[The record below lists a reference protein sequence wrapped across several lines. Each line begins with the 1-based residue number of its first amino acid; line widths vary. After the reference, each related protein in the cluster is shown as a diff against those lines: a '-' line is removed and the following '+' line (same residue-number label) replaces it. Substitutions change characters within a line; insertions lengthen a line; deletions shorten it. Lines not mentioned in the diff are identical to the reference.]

1 MLLQTIDR
9 EQAFQAA
16 EGWAGDY
23 YVAWKR
29 GGTDC
34 VRMSFAADSQTDK
47 EELFQALKA
56 WSFTHETASVTNAK
70 TVLLR
75 ACAAA

>member
-1 MLLQTIDR
+1 MMLPTIDPDLAR
-9 EQAFQAA
+9 QGA

-34 VRMSFAADSQTDK
+34 IRMSIATDTAK
-47 EELFQALKA
+47 DKTELYEALKA
-56 WSFTHETASVTNAK
+56 WSFTHPTASVTNAK
-70 TVLLR
+70 TVLIR
-75 ACAAA
+75 ACA